1 MNTEARRTNAK
12 AKFLDLVAQ
21 TRRDQIAGKL
31 PMTEQANAENV
42 AALESAAA
50 DLRKSAMTM
59 KGEVTVTPEADGTFY
74 VRIGGAPFLRLPT
87 REAADKRAEAV
98 RRFDAA
104 NPNSIP
110 A

>member
-1 MNTEARRTNAK
+1 MASFVEK
-12 AKFLDLVAQ
+12 VAQ
-21 TRRDQIAGKL
+21 VRRDQLAGKL
-31 PMTEQANAENV
+31 PMTKQANPANI
-42 AALESAAA
+42 AALEASAAK
-50 DLRKSAMTM
+50 LRKSAMTM